1 MSISLKKGG
10 NFNLSKNEPS
20 LKKILIG
27 LGWDFLN
34 NSLDLDASVFVLGEN
49 GKLLADEY
57 FVFYNNLKSP
67 DGAIEHLGDN
77 RTGMGDDDD
86 EMVLINLDKV
96 SPQATQILIT
106 VSIHA
111 AEIKNHHFG
120 LLSHA
125 YIRLHDVDNKR
136 VVLEYDLD
144 ENNPSNTIMDFGKL
158 VRENNEWK
166 FYALGNG
173 SNKGLQGHI
182 DIYA

>member
-27 LGWDFLN
+27 LGWDFIN

-86 EMVLINLDKV
+86 EMILVNLDKV
-96 SPQATQILIT
+96 SPEAKQILIT

-120 LLSHA
+120 LLKQA
-125 YIRLHDVDNKR
+125 FIRLHDVDNKR
-136 VVLEYDLD
+136 VVLDYDLD
-144 ENNPSNTIMDFGKL
+144 ENNPNNIIMDFGKL
-158 VRENNEWK
+158 VKEDNEWK

-173 SNKGLQGHI
+173 SNKGLQGHL